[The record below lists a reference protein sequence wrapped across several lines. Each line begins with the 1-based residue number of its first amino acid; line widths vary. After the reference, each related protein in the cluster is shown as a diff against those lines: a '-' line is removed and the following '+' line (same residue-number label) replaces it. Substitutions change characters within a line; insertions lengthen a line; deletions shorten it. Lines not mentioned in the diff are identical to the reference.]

1 MQSRSVVRGS
11 TRSAWS
17 VPLIRSEI
25 GTAPSMA
32 GPCAPSATVVVVWLV
47 VLDFPGAHAA
57 VTAAAAVV
65 PVMRRKV
72 RRVGFFAGLE
82 NGSSGIAA
90 PVGGGVI
97 SGVKRSAD
105 ERHRR

>member
-32 GPCAPSATVVVVWLV
+32 GPCTASATVVVVVWLV

-72 RRVGFFAGLE
+72 RRVGFFAARE
-82 NGSSGIAA
+82 EGSSGIA
-90 PVGGGVI
+90 PPG
-97 SGVKRSAD
+97 RW
-105 ERHRR
+105 RRYIRYET